1 MLEKEYQDYDITLFC
16 SSGFNFS
23 VCLIIA
29 FWSIILNIKDK
40 ALVKENFGQLFWA
53 CWEGVTPKR
62 RGWWRWRR
70 AELVLDRGIF
80 MDLLAYYVR
89 KVGEQ

>member
-40 ALVKENFGQLFWA
+40 ALVKENFGQL
-53 CWEGVTPKR
+53 
-62 RGWWRWRR
+62 
-70 AELVLDRGIF
+70 L
-80 MDLLAYYVR
+80 
-89 KVGEQ
+89 